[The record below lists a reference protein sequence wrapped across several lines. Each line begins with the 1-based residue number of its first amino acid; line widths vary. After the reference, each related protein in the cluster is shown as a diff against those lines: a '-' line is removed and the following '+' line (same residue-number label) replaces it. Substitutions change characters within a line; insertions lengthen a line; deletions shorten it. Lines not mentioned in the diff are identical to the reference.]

1 MSETEVVWWGARK
14 PVESVVRKEAYF
26 LEGQG
31 VYYHVIKSRTTRSM
45 SIFEISIEN
54 TGRYTAVGRK
64 FESGS
69 LLPVQDRDQ
78 TDSSRP

>member
-1 MSETEVVWWGARK
+1 MRQKLFDEERENQLRVLYW
-14 PVESVVRKEAYF
+14 KEAYF

-69 LLPVQDRDQ
+69 LLPVQDYQ
-78 TDSSRP
+78 TDFSRP

>member
-1 MSETEVVWWGARK
+1 M
-14 PVESVVRKEAYF
+14 
-26 LEGQG
+26 
-31 VYYHVIKSRTTRSM
+31 YYHVIKSRTTRSM

-78 TDSSRP
+78 TDFSRP